1 MASLLPSQPPTTKV
15 AVFCVS
21 ACSGV
26 GDIQRGADPE
36 EREIYIYIQE
46 QAPGENGS
54 FGRWLGPLRLLLLLL
69 LDCKITDR
77 EERRGEP
84 KRACVCVRVSVKQ
97 RLDGSLSSSGT
108 PQALIHLFKPD
119 RRQHAKRGLQR
130 QSAVSIT
137 SSSPLSESVLL
148 LVLFSLSHT
157 HITFSSGLFL
167 MKAQTSQQR
176 TGVSE
181 TSSAAPGRS
190 RSHLRNSIRAGLWR
204 PPTHQDPSQRKPRRR
219 VYGPGAS

>member
-1 MASLLPSQPPTTKV
+1 MSQK
-15 AVFCVS
+15 
-21 ACSGV
+21 
-26 GDIQRGADPE
+26 E
-36 EREIYIYIQE
+36 
-46 QAPGENGS
+46 
-54 FGRWLGPLRLLLLLL
+54 
-69 LDCKITDR
+69 
-77 EERRGEP
+77 
-84 KRACVCVRVSVKQ
+84 CVCACVSVKQ

-130 QSAVSIT
+130 QSSVSIT
-137 SSSPLSESVLL
+137 SSSPLSESVSCLY
-148 LVLFSLSHT
+148 FSLSSTHT
-157 HITFSSGLFL
+157 RTHATFSSGLFL
-167 MKAQTSQQR
+167 MQAQTSQQR

-181 TSSAAPGRS
+181 TSSAPGRP